1 MSPEMPD
8 LLDMDQVDPVRR
20 GLLIAGATGA
30 LLLAAG
36 CSSSPNTSSSN
47 PSRSA
52 SPSSSVQPSPET
64 SPITNDPQLQLL
76 EHYEAE
82 TGVERQ
88 MMYFVGFPESVV
100 DARTQA
106 TEMAQTL
113 KSWNRAG
120 VKPLVIMEPTFNGG
134 QDNMNLHAF
143 GHGNY
148 DAALDEYFGT
158 LKDLGI
164 NEDQLGT
171 LVPFPEPNTPSWA
184 GGVTDPQLFVHNTT
198 KVAEAYRKYFPDAK
212 VSVMLDSQTFLP
224 SPDPNWANGTMN
236 PSSLLQYVNFKPGVI
251 DSFGLQGFT
260 WDNKDQPSTFLSGQ
274 AAVSCARQMGV
285 SHIWFNTGTYSTVN
299 NPNGEGII
307 MAGTARRMEVLR
319 GVLAQAEAVQKAGMT
334 VDFINIFGQD
344 KLDKS
349 PNGTGTADYEYAGH
363 HELQTLKHFVDESK
377 AHDIPVTIFDA
388 P

>member
-1 MSPEMPD
+1 
-8 LLDMDQVDPVRR
+8 MDHVDQVRR
-20 GLLIAGATGA
+20 GLLIAAAASA

-36 CSSSPNTSSSN
+36 CSTESGSSSSA
-47 PSRSA
+47 PSRSP
-52 SPSSSVQPSPET
+52 SPTISAQPSPET
-64 SPITNDPQLQLL
+64 SAITNDPQLQLL

-82 TGVERQ
+82 TGVEWQ
-88 MMYFVGFPESVV
+88 MMYFVGFPENEV

-113 KSWNRAG
+113 KSWSRAG
-120 VKPLVIMEPTFNGG
+120 VSPLVIMEPTFNGG
-134 QDNMNLHAF
+134 QDNMNLTAF
-143 GHGNY
+143 GRGKY
-148 DAALDEYFGT
+148 DHALNEYFGT
-158 LKDLGI
+158 LKDLGVT
-164 NEDQLGT
+164 EDQLGT

-184 GGVTDPQLFVHNTT
+184 GGVTDPGLFIHNTT
-198 KVAEAYRKYFPDAK
+198 KVADAYHQYFPDAK
-212 VSVMLDSQTFLP
+212 VSIMLDSQTFLP

-236 PSSLLQYVNFKPGVI
+236 PNALLQYVNFKAGTI

-260 WDNKDQPSTFLSGQ
+260 WDNKDDPSTFLSGQ
-274 AAVSCARQMGV
+274 AAIACARQMGV
-285 SHIWFNTGTYSTVN
+285 THVWFNTGTYSTVN

-307 MAGTARRMEVLR
+307 MAGDARRAEVLR
-319 GVLAQAEAVQKAGMT
+319 GVLAQAEDVQRAGLT

-349 PNGTGTADYEYAGH
+349 ANGSGTADYQYADR
-363 HELQTLKHFVDESK
+363 HELQTLKHFVDAAK

>member
-1 MSPEMPD
+1 
-8 LLDMDQVDPVRR
+8 MDHVDQVRR
-20 GLLIAGATGA
+20 GLLIAGSIAA
-30 LLLAAG
+30 LGLAAG
-36 CSSSPNTSSSN
+36 CSSSPNTSPTT

-52 SPSSSVQPSPET
+52 SPSISAQPSPET

-88 MMYFVGFPESVV
+88 MMYFVGFPENEV

-113 KSWNRAG
+113 KTWSRAG

-134 QDNMNLHAF
+134 QENMNLNAF
-143 GHGNY
+143 GRGKY

-158 LKDLGI
+158 LKDLGVQ
-164 NEDQLGT
+164 EDQLGT
-171 LVPFPEPNTPSWA
+171 LVPFPEPNTPSWG
-184 GGVTDPQLFVHNTT
+184 GGVTDPQLFIHNTT
-198 KVAEAYRKYFPDAK
+198 RVANAYRKYFPDAA

-236 PSSLLQYVNFKPGVI
+236 PGSLLQYVNFKPGVI

-260 WDNKDQPSTFLSGQ
+260 WDNKDDPSMFLSGQ
-274 AAVSCARQMGV
+274 AAVACARQMGV
-285 SHIWFNTGTYSTVN
+285 RHIWFNTGTYTTVN

-307 MAGTARRMEVLR
+307 MAGNARRAEVLR
-319 GVLAQAEAVQKAGMT
+319 GVLTQAEAVQGAGLT

-349 PNGTGTADYEYAGH
+349 ANGTGTADYQYADH
-363 HELQTLKHFVDESK
+363 HELQTLKHFVDDAKS
-377 AHDIPVTIFDA
+377 HDIPVTIFDA

>member
-1 MSPEMPD
+1 
-8 LLDMDQVDPVRR
+8 
-20 GLLIAGATGA
+20 
-30 LLLAAG
+30 
-36 CSSSPNTSSSN
+36 
-47 PSRSA
+47 
-52 SPSSSVQPSPET
+52 
-64 SPITNDPQLQLL
+64 
-76 EHYEAE
+76 
-82 TGVERQ
+82 

-113 KSWNRAG
+113 KTWSRAG
-120 VKPLVIMEPTFNGG
+120 VRPLVIMEPTFNGG

-143 GHGNY
+143 GHGKY

-171 LVPFPEPNTPSWA
+171 LVPFPEPNTPGWA
-184 GGVTDPQLFVHNTT
+184 GGVTDPQLFIHNTT
-198 KVAEAYRKYFPDAK
+198 KVADTYRKYFPGAE
-212 VSVMLDSQTFLP
+212 VSIMLDSQTFLP

-236 PSSLLQYVNFKPGVI
+236 PSSLLQYVNFKPGTI

-260 WDNKDQPSTFLSGQ
+260 WDNKDDPSTFLNGQ
-274 AAVSCARQMGV
+274 AAVACARQMGV
-285 SHIWFNTGTYSTVN
+285 RHVWFNTGTYSTVN

-307 MAGTARRMEVLR
+307 MAGNARRSEVLR
-319 GVLAQAEAVQKAGMT
+319 GVLDQAEVAQNAGVT

-344 KLDKS
+344 TLDKS
-349 PNGTGTADYEYAGH
+349 TNGTGTADYQYADH
-363 HELQTLKHFVDESK
+363 HELRMLRHFVDEAN
-377 AHDIPVTIFDA
+377 AHHIPVTIFDA